1 MSDIAAVITGLVSL
15 MTGYMT
21 YRNEKQQI
29 EQAGGEQPTETP
41 QVQEGKQAL
50 EVVREGIQT
59 HGTTAEQNDLE
70 SFESDPTSQR
80 RVDNLTQSLQDLAQR
95 NEQFRA
101 MLESL
106 PQRMPLLQQTMTG
119 ENLRN
124 VEQEMMGK
132 HGDHSQSMHA
142 DQDIDGASQRI
153 G

>member
-1 MSDIAAVITGLVSL
+1 MCDIAAVITGLVSL

-50 EVVREGIQT
+50 EVVSKGVAQ
-59 HGTTAEQNDLE
+59 HGTKAEQNDLD
-70 SFESDPTSQR
+70 SFENDPTSQR

-95 NEQFRA
+95 NEHFRA
-101 MLESL
+101 MLEAMPPRL
-106 PQRMPLLQQTMTG
+106 PLLQQTMEG

-124 VEQEMMGK
+124 VKQEMMGK
-132 HGDHSQSMHA
+132 QGDHAQSMHA
-142 DQDIDGASQRI
+142 EKDIDGASQRI